1 VKRGE
6 VWWVLLDE
14 KRPVV
19 LLSPSD
25 AGSWQSIQVVPP
37 ADTDIT
43 GLAVEVKFGAEEG
56 LSGGVVR
63 VALPQPGLVPCTWL
77 AVVTSDDLIEQAGQL
92 SPGKLRE
99 VDGVLRQGGI
109 VSL

>member
-1 VKRGE
+1 VERGE
-6 VWWVLLDE
+6 VWWVLFDE

-25 AGSWQSIQVVPP
+25 AGSWRSILVVAP

-43 GLAVEVKFGAEEG
+43 GLAVEVKVGVDEG

-63 VALPQPGLVPCTWL
+63 VALPRPGQVPCTWL

-99 VDGVLRQGGI
+99 VDAVLRQGGI
-109 VSL
+109 GSV